1 MSTVPTAAPVAP
13 EPSKIGAFG
22 RLFGV
27 LFSPGETF
35 ADIARK
41 PGWIVPWLFLTI
53 TGLMISYALV
63 QKVDWVQ
70 AQRTQMERVPM
81 AARQFEQMTPEQRDQ
96 ALQRGAAQAKVMRY
110 VRGAIGSL
118 LLMVIMGG
126 IYLGLFNA
134 IGGAG
139 INYKMAL
146 TMTGYGYVPMG
157 LRELIGAL
165 VVFIKPDPGGIDP
178 ENFLASNAAAF
189 LPDTAPLWQIALGAS
204 FDVFGIWCIILLA
217 MGFAASNPKKVSFG
231 KAMGIV
237 LGVFFVFLLFGL
249 GVAAIFS

>member
-13 EPSKIGAFG
+13 EPAKIGAFG

-27 LFSPGETF
+27 LFSPGETY

-53 TGLMISYALV
+53 TGLIISYALV

-70 AQRTQMERVPM
+70 AQRTQIERVPM
-81 AARQFEQMTPEQRDQ
+81 AARQMEQLPPEQRER
-96 ALQRGAAQAKVMRY
+96 ALQQGAERAKIMRY

-118 LLMVIMGG
+118 LLLVIMGG
-126 IYLGLFNA
+126 IYLGLFNT

-165 VVFIKPDPGGIDP
+165 VVFLKPDSSGIDP
-178 ENFLASNAAAF
+178 ENFLASNVAAF

-204 FDVFGIWCIILLA
+204 VDVFGIWCMLLLA

-231 KAMGIV
+231 KSLGIV
-237 LGVFFVFLLFGL
+237 LGVFFAFLLLGL
-249 GVAAIFS
+249 GIAAIFS